1 MDDFEQLA
9 AQYSNMIH
17 SIIHSLHVYK
27 NHDEFYQIGLLG
39 LWDASKNYDE
49 QKAQFT
55 TYAYSFIRGRML
67 TFLRKEKKWEDHCLY
82 PKESYWDSLECES
95 SMLEKETLLSHFYQL
110 TDKQENWVLLRFYL
124 GLSNQEIAKQEKVS
138 LSAVKAW
145 ERLAFKKVIGK
156 PEDGSPALSIF

>member
-1 MDDFEQLA
+1 MVRAPGNTKNVHGSEGSRKIEFEQLA
-9 AQYSNMIH
+9 AEYSNMIH

-39 LWDASKNYDE
+39 LWDASKNFDE

-82 PKESYWDSLECES
+82 PKESYWDNLECE
-95 SMLEKETLLSHFYQL
+95 
-110 TDKQENWVLLRFYL
+110 
-124 GLSNQEIAKQEKVS
+124 
-138 LSAVKAW
+138 
-145 ERLAFKKVIGK
+145 
-156 PEDGSPALSIF
+156 